1 MKAVYLDNNATTPV
15 DPKVRE
21 AMLPFLGEYYG
32 NPSSLHRFGRVVRKA
47 IEEAREQVAEL
58 LGAHP
63 DEVIFTSG
71 GTEGDNAALRGALE
85 ALPDKRHVITTR
97 VEHPAVLN
105 LCRYLE
111 GRGYEVTY
119 LSVDRL
125 GRLDLEELRASL
137 REDTALVSIML
148 ANNETGVIFPLAE
161 VAEIVKERGVV
172 LHCDAVQAV
181 GKMPIDLRS
190 LPVDLL
196 AISGHKFHGPK
207 GVGALYV
214 RRGTPWIP
222 LIIGGHHER
231 GRRAGTENAAS
242 IVGMG
247 KAAELAREELR
258 HVDEVRSLRDKL
270 ERGILERVPRV
281 LLNGDPHGR
290 LPNTSNLCFEGVEG
304 EALLLRLDE
313 VGIAVSA
320 GSACSSGSGE
330 PSHVLKAMGVP
341 EPAIHGA
348 IRFSLSRFTTEEEV
362 DYVLQELPAVVEE
375 LRALSPLWP
384 PD

>member
-15 DPKVRE
+15 DPKVLE
-21 AMLPFLGEYYG
+21 AMLPFLGEHYG

-71 GTEGDNAALRGALE
+71 GTEGDNAALRGVLE
-85 ALPDKRHVITTR
+85 ALPDKRHVVTTR

-222 LIIGGHHER
+222 LIIGGHHES

>member
-15 DPKVRE
+15 DPKVLE
-21 AMLPFLGEYYG
+21 AMLPFLGEHYG

-71 GTEGDNAALRGALE
+71 GTEGDNAALRGVLE
-85 ALPDKRHVITTR
+85 ALPDKRHVVTTR

-222 LIIGGHHER
+222 LIIGGHHES

-281 LLNGDPHGR
+281 LLNGDPHRR

>member
-1 MKAVYLDNNATTPV
+1 VKAVYLDNNATTPV
-15 DPKVRE
+15 DPKVLE
-21 AMLPFLGEYYG
+21 AMLPFLGEHYG

-71 GTEGDNAALRGALE
+71 GTEGDNAALRGVLE
-85 ALPDKRHVITTR
+85 ALPDKRHVVTTR

-222 LIIGGHHER
+222 LIIGGHHES